1 MSVSLGTA
9 VGYLSLDYTQFS
21 KNLKSAVDEASSMSG
36 KLSDTLG
43 EGFSTAG
50 KKMETVGKGLS
61 TAITLPLAVAGAQSV
76 KFGSEF
82 DSSMSSVKAVS
93 GATTEEF
100 NKMRDAA
107 IEWGEKTVYTATEAS
122 DALYYMG
129 LAGWGT
135 EESINGLGPVLNL
148 AAAGNLE
155 LGRTSDIVTDAM
167 TAMNYKAGELTDGI
181 ENTEHFTNV
190 LAATMSKS
198 NTDVDQLGSA
208 FKYVAPLAGSLGYSI
223 DDLSIALGLMADMQS
238 MLSFET
244 KHLIQK
250 GFKNENL
257 KNPFM
262 DGIARKNAY
271 SLGDKITPMGAAF
284 YIAPFV
290 NAMVRS
296 GTLEEKQ
303 LLFKSMLTWE
313 AFKNILST
321 KRGHSLGE
329 EETLVTQAL
338 RVATN
343 VKNRQTRAQ
352 DAAMELIEHKIEDEH
367 MMKHKVLLFLLEPR
381 FNR

>member
-1 MSVSLGTA
+1 MHGSNDYAYHKKLKKQGRTVIVLDHHLADHISEDA
-9 VGYLSLDYTQFS
+9 IIINNQLSNYPNKELSGAGVVWQFCRFLD
-21 KNLKSAVDEASSMSG
+21 
-36 KLSDTLG
+36 
-43 EGFSTAG
+43 
-50 KKMETVGKGLS
+50 KKMKGIHYANDL
-61 TAITLPLAVAGAQSV
+61 
-76 KFGSEF
+76 
-82 DSSMSSVKAVS
+82 
-93 GATTEEF
+93 
-100 NKMRDAA
+100 
-107 IEWGEKTVYTATEAS
+107 
-122 DALYYMG
+122 
-129 LAGWGT
+129 
-135 EESINGLGPVLNL
+135 
-148 AAAGNLE
+148 
-155 LGRTSDIVTDAM
+155 
-167 TAMNYKAGELTDGI
+167 
-181 ENTEHFTNV
+181 
-190 LAATMSKS
+190 
-198 NTDVDQLGSA
+198 
-208 FKYVAPLAGSLGYSI
+208 I
-223 DDLSIALGLMADMQS
+223 DLVALGLMADMQS

-257 KNPFM
+257 KNPFI

-343 VKNRQTRAQ
+343 VKNRQTKAQ

-367 MMKHKVLLFLLEPR
+367 MMEHKVLLFLLEPDLIDKNIAR
-381 FNR
+381 FMCK